1 MLRRVIGII
10 MFILGL
16 VGVVI
21 SVAGIIYGRQAI
33 DQFGGG
39 LDNTLSLTSD
49 TLNTAVDSLEL
60 AKTTIGDVNNGLDTV
75 GVASSS
81 IAKTI
86 TETRPLLDQVGEVVT
101 QDAAASVE
109 AMQTAIPN
117 IAQVAGAI
125 DSTLTALNDFRIDEN
140 ILGFQLQYD
149 LGVDYDPAVPFD
161 ETINGLG
168 DSLDGLPERLRSV
181 EDDIAVT
188 SANLQLIGDSIV
200 RITADLDTIN
210 GRVAEVIPL
219 LDQYVDIVNRLD
231 DSIQRVRSQ
240 VTQQLGVVK
249 NVLTFVLIWWGMP
262 QLALVMIGWDF
273 FAGRRGASRFELK
286 ADVMEEIK
294 EEIEEVKED
303 IREETEDEAK
313 SEA

>member
-1 MLRRVIGII
+1 MLRRIIGII

-16 VGVVI
+16 AGVII
-21 SVAGIIYGRQAI
+21 SIAGIVYGRRAI
-33 DQFGGG
+33 DQFGAGF
-39 LDNTLSLTSD
+39 DSTLQLTSD
-49 TLNTAVDSLEL
+49 TLNTAVESLEL

-109 AMQTAIPN
+109 AMQVAIPN
-117 IAQVAGAI
+117 VAQVAGAI

-200 RITADLDTIN
+200 RMTADLDTIN
-210 GRVAEVIPL
+210 GRVAQVIPL
-219 LDQYVDIVNRLD
+219 LDQYIDIVTRLD
-231 DSIQRVRSQ
+231 DSIQRVRTQ

-249 NVLTFVLIWWGMP
+249 NVLTFVLIWWGLP
-262 QLALVMIGWDF
+262 QLALVMVGWDF

-294 EEIEEVKED
+294 EEIEEVKEE
-303 IREETEDEAK
+303 IKEEAEDEVK
-313 SEA
+313 REA